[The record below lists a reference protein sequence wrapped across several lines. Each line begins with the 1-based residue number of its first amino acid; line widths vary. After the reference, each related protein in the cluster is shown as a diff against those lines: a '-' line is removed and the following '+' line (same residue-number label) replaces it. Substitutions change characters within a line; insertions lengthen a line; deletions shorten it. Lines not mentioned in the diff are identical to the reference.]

1 MENITKQAYLSFK
14 LNNELFAVN
23 AFKVLEVLEQQDI
36 TEIPQTPD
44 YVLGVINFRGEI
56 LPVFDTRVK
65 FNMPAREARQKF
77 VIVVLDLIVDG
88 QKVLVGTTADGVKD
102 VIEVDEKEIK
112 EVPEVG
118 SSFNIE
124 FLDGILHRDN
134 GFIMMLNVDKV
145 YAAENVDLLLN
156 AALLP
161 GETNK

>member
-1 MENITKQAYLSFK
+1 MENITKQAYLSFR

-56 LPVFDTRVK
+56 LPVFDTRRK
-65 FNMPAREARQKF
+65 FNMPQREAQQKF
-77 VIVVLDLIVDG
+77 VIVVLDLTVDG
-88 QKVLVGTTADGVKD
+88 QKVLLGTTADGVKD

-112 EVPEVG
+112 EVPAVG

-124 FLDGILHRDN
+124 FLDGILNRDN

-145 YAAENVDLLLN
+145 YAAENVDILLN
-156 AALLP
+156 AASLP
-161 GETNK
+161 EETK